1 MKLNKLKKSLLLLLM
16 ASMTGGAFAQNWVDV
31 TSTYISNS
39 GFDVTADQVTDNLTV
54 NPAANKNVTDW
65 TYAGSTSWSASGC
78 IGFGTSGQINGAA
91 IPSTNSSD
99 EASGA
104 ALAITGAWDDGSGYA
119 SYVQEI
125 TLPIG
130 KYKLEYVINNVGQ
143 NSNFRTSY
151 FGFATSSSK
160 YYGSNTSYPAN
171 TWTTESVEFTITAET
186 KGNVS
191 VGFGWS
197 HAGSG
202 STPKLVIDC
211 VKLYVDNTVDK
222 SSLES
227 LITEAEGL
235 YDNAANG
242 AADFLAVINSAK
254 GVDSNA
260 SATAADVINAENALK
275 SAINTFKMANA
286 SETNP
291 LDFTSYI
298 KNPSFEGSCPG
309 NGNAINAPAD
319 WTMSCSM
326 SGWLDG
332 SINTTAPSDGSKCY
346 NLWAGTVTS
355 TDMSQTVVLPAGKY
369 VLSADF
375 RIDNISNVTN
385 QGVYAK
391 VGEQTYK
398 STETIKTVASTWN
411 SAEGWNTLTATFNVY
426 DDNTSVKLGA
436 SSTGNGGS
444 SGWYQIDNFKLA
456 YVGMYDVTDLL
467 NDLAALIPT
476 SPFEAKH
483 STASETKL
491 QAAINAANDLITAG
505 TGTKDE
511 ITTATTNLSN
521 AIADVN
527 ASIADYANLKTAIE
541 AAQKYN
547 VIDPD
552 YDALVAA
559 VSTAN
564 GVYNEGSAESCTSA
578 IASLSDAVKAAKI
591 NDYAYVLIDFEYPVE
606 LGTWKKEGPTGEL
619 KDQHWS
625 GEAKPY
631 LEQSSAAWGQN
642 SWTISYNQDLT
653 LPAGDYVFKVAGR
666 KAQGDGCTLA
676 LVVKNGENIIGSISN
691 FPEGD
696 TGLGINKS
704 GATSFD
710 PDDEAGFANNG
721 QGRGF
726 EWRYVKFTLSAD
738 ATINVAVNA
747 NATTSHQWVSFCD
760 ATIQTNNEANIA
772 MIEYNIALNDAK
784 TALETNTNVTGVEK
798 TALNDAINA
807 APGSTKASI
816 EAATAAL
823 KEATTAFTAAAPAY
837 DAYVDIK
844 AKVANL
850 DAAGQAKFAELEAD
864 IETELSATTI
874 ASVPASYIEAVKAQ
888 TTPGA
893 DMTGIIVNAAIA
905 STDGWNN
912 ARTNAG
918 QQYTDAPEN
927 TYFDVYNETR
937 NMTQNIGKLQ
947 PGIYTLKCATRASTE
962 MAGKAANVYVSQNS
976 ANLASTDIHKDGS
989 ADGELGNGWSWT
1001 EVKFAVT
1008 DNTTDITIGFYAEC
1022 GGNQWAGADNF
1033 TLTFNGT
1040 LDTKVTISSTGLAS
1054 FSSVAELAVPTGVEA
1069 YYTTECTAT
1078 SVKMTKIEDGKI
1090 PANTGVILKAAAG
1103 DYTLTATTGATA
1115 IADNLLVAATY
1126 AIAELA
1132 ATSGDKTNYILYQ
1145 GEFRTWD
1152 ESAVVSVAAGK
1163 AYLSV
1168 PVSAGSLSLQFGDAT
1183 AIDTV
1188 NGNASFNGTRVNI
1201 AGQAVND
1208 NFKGIVIMNGK
1219 KVLVK

>member
-1 MKLNKLKKSLLLLLM
+1 MRKLKLLFIALFALACM
-16 ASMTGGAFAQNWVDV
+16 GAWAQK
-31 TSTYISNS
+31 
-39 GFDVTADQVTDNLTV
+39 DVTASYIGDLGLVVQ
-54 NPAANKNVTDW
+54 
-65 TYAGSTSWSASGC
+65 GSHNCNNNHKMSQG
-78 IGFGTSGQINGAA
+78 IGFYNTQTLPNNGWHAFVAPGTSGVGESWTSGIGTKGIMMGRMMVLPEGEYTLKFSAFGTTATNASNTTASSAGDVVAFCTGETDIDITNTTVGGNTFHEVEFSINVTSANTPIEFGIKKVADESFADWCQIKDVKLYLN
-91 IPSTNSSD
+91 STDIVPVDNND
-99 EASGA
+99 ASVW
-104 ALAITGAWDDGSGYA
+104 TRTFDGSGTNGDNHCNTW
-119 SYVQEI
+119 STE
-125 TLPIG
+125 
-130 KYKLEYVINNVGQ
+130 GQ
-143 NSNFRTSY
+143 SDGSNFLVPFIEDWVASGNTLSDQ
-151 FGFATSSSK
+151 TISSSYTPEK
-160 YYGSNTSYPAN
+160 DGVYKVTAWVRAMNEAGGAISGATIFVGDVEADACGGTAINKGVIGTYTAMADGKAGTPISFGLKLKDAAINWISYKN
-171 TWTTESVEFTITAET
+171 FTI
-186 KGNVS
+186 KYLG
-191 VGFGWS
+191 
-197 HAGSG
+197 
-202 STPKLVIDC
+202 
-211 VKLYVDNTVDK
+211 
-222 SSLES
+222 ES
-227 LITEAEGL
+227 LPE
-235 YDNAANG
+235 DDVNALLAKVPTGKMSKTVSDALANCVT
-242 AADFLAVINSAK
+242 AFKTTASVANYNALAVAI
-254 GVDSNA
+254 
-260 SATAADVINAENALK
+260 AD
-275 SAINTFKMANA
+275 ANA
-286 SETNP
+286 SIVDYNK
-291 LDFTSYI
+291 LYD
-298 KNPSFEGSCPG
+298 
-309 NGNAINAPAD
+309 AIE
-319 WTMSCSM
+319 
-326 SGWLDG
+326 L
-332 SINTTAPSDGSKCY
+332 
-346 NLWAGTVTS
+346 
-355 TDMSQTVVLPAGKY
+355 AGKY
-369 VLSADF
+369 NIIDADYNALVSA
-375 RIDNISNVTN
+375 
-385 QGVYAK
+385 
-391 VGEQTYK
+391 
-398 STETIKTVASTWN
+398 
-411 SAEGWNTLTATFNVY
+411 
-426 DDNTSVKLGA
+426 
-436 SSTGNGGS
+436 
-444 SGWYQIDNFKLA
+444 
-456 YVGMYDVTDLL
+456 M
-467 NDLAALIPT
+467 
-476 SPFEAKH
+476 
-483 STASETKL
+483 
-491 QAAINAANDLITAG
+491 
-505 TGTKDE
+505 
-511 ITTATTNLSN
+511 
-521 AIADVN
+521 AIAN
-527 ASIADYANLKTAIE
+527 NIYNNGKADTCDEAIANLNA
-541 AAQKYN
+541 
-547 VIDPD
+547 
-552 YDALVAA
+552 
-559 VSTAN
+559 
-564 GVYNEGSAESCTSA
+564 
-578 IASLSDAVKAAKI
+578 AVKAAKI
-591 NDYAYVLIDFEYPVE
+591 NDYAYVLVDFEYPVE
-606 LGTWKKEGPTGEL
+606 LGTWKNEGPTGEL
-619 KDQHWS
+619 NSQHWS
-625 GEAKPY
+625 GEARPY

-666 KAQGDGCTLA
+666 KAQGDGCTLS
-676 LVVKNGENIIGSISN
+676 LVVKNGENTIGSISN

-772 MIEYNIALNDAK
+772 MIAYNIALNDAK
-784 TALETNTNVTGVEK
+784 AAIANDAYKNVTGTEK
-798 TALNDAINA
+798 VALQNAIA
-807 APGSTKASI
+807 ADMTGKTRTEV

-850 DAAGQAKFAELEAD
+850 DAAGQDKFAELEAD
-864 IETELSATTI
+864 IETELSATTL

-905 STDGWNN
+905 STDGWDN
-912 ARTNAG
+912 ARTNAN
-918 QQYTDAPEN
+918 QQYTGAPDN

-1001 EVKFAVT
+1001 EVKFAVA

-1069 YYTTECTAT
+1069 YYATECTAT

-1115 IADNLLVAATY
+1115 ITGNLLVAATY

-1152 ESAVVSVAAGK
+1152 ESATVNVAAGK

-1188 NGNASFNGTRVNI
+1188 NGTASFNGTRVNV
-1201 AGQAVND
+1201 AGQAVSD
-1208 NFKGIVIMNGK
+1208 SFKGIVIMNGK